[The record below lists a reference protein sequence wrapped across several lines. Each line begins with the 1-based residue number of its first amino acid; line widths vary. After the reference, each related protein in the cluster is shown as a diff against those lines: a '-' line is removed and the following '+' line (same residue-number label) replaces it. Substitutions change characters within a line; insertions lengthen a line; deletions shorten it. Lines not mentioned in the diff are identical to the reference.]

1 MQAVCAAVI
10 YLEKTGGGAPSGPA
24 FFSGAKLSPQ
34 EKRAQP
40 EFRAAAAGC
49 GVARGELSTILL
61 FELQESSEPFFR
73 NSCGK
78 VTHITCASPHP
89 GSHLRTR
96 RLLRPLGLVSSI
108 ARMIRIDRLPVVL
121 LITLGFAVAL
131 LGCDSGSSEGS
142 GGSGGTGGSNDGPLR
157 ILVTN
162 DDGVGAPGIDAV
174 VEALKDDPDNVV
186 TVCAPAVERSS
197 TGDMT
202 TPTPPP
208 LQATET
214 TTASGY
220 PATAVD
226 GFPADSVIYALENLF
241 PNDPPHVVLSGI
253 NSTQNVGAVP
263 SGQLSFL
270 SGISGTVGAAKT
282 AACLGVPALA
292 SSQGQVD
299 ENGTVD
305 YPAGLAEVLLWLE
318 ANRSALLAGEV
329 AVENITSINIPSCD
343 GEGEIRG
350 TLEVPLATE
359 NPNGYL
365 INGPQ
370 DCTSTLDDVPN
381 DIEAFFN
388 GYSTITP
395 IPRNALMT
403 CDDLN

>member
-1 MQAVCAAVI
+1 M
-10 YLEKTGGGAPSGPA
+10 
-24 FFSGAKLSPQ
+24 
-34 EKRAQP
+34 
-40 EFRAAAAGC
+40 
-49 GVARGELSTILL
+49 
-61 FELQESSEPFFR
+61 
-73 NSCGK
+73 
-78 VTHITCASPHP
+78 
-89 GSHLRTR
+89 TR
-96 RLLRPLGLVSSI
+96 IQRFPTVLV
-108 ARMIRIDRLPVVL
+108 M
-121 LITLGFAVAL
+121 TLGFTLAW
-131 LGCDSGSSEGS
+131 LGCDSGSNGAPGGS
-142 GGSGGTGGSNDGPLR
+142 GGSGGTGGSTGGPLR
-157 ILVTN
+157 ILITN

-174 VEALKDDPDNVV
+174 VEALKDDPSNAL
-186 TVCAPAVERSS
+186 TVCAPAENQSS
-197 TGDMT
+197 SGDMT

-208 LQATET
+208 LQATEA

-241 PNDPPHVVLSGI
+241 PNGPPHVVLSGI
-253 NSTQNVGAVP
+253 NEGQNVGAVP

-292 SSQGQVD
+292 SSQGDVE

-305 YPAGLAEVLLWLE
+305 YPAGLAEVLQWLE
-318 ANRSALLAGEV
+318 ANREALLAGEV
-329 AVENITSINIPSCD
+329 GVENITSINIPSCN

-359 NPNGYL
+359 NPNEYL

-370 DCTSTLDDVPN
+370 DCTSTVDDVPN

-388 GYSTITP
+388 GYSTVTP
-395 IPRNALMT
+395 VPRNALMT